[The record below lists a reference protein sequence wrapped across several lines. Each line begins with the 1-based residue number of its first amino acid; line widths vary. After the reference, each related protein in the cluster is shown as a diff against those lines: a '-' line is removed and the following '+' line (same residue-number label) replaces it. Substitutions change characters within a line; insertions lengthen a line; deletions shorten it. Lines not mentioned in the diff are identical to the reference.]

1 MESRIFDQSRISL
14 LLYIPLLFAV
24 ETTAKNNA
32 GLSHRKCGTFSLAQ
46 PQPQFFS
53 PSKMKTL
60 SSCLSV
66 HQASH
71 FTSESV
77 TDWDPLSFWMANTW
91 LGGKGQSDIFTS
103 FCIEFSSFPQNLFN
117 FFSDWIYKKKQLR
130 FILMFFSHSDKES
143 NSPAGWRTSCVGDE
157 SGGWPVSVGWR
168 SIWHVVTLP
177 PSAWSGWLAPVWQ
190 VPAEPHSLQPVPPAD
205 WARPASQTENITCG
219 HVTTRHKLP
228 TIISNVRKRT
238 NNSHLVTT
246 N

>member
-117 FFSDWIYKKKQLR
+117 FFFWLDLQKKTIAIYLDVFFSLRQGVQQSGGLEDLLCRWWEWRVACECGMEVHLTCGDTAPLGLVWVTGSGLAGASRATQPPASASSRLSQTSQSDWEHH
-130 FILMFFSHSDKES
+130 M
-143 NSPAGWRTSCVGDE
+143 W
-157 SGGWPVSVGWR
+157 
-168 SIWHVVTLP
+168 
-177 PSAWSGWLAPVWQ
+177 
-190 VPAEPHSLQPVPPAD
+190 
-205 WARPASQTENITCG
+205 TC
-219 HVTTRHKLP
+219 HH
-228 TIISNVRKRT
+228 
-238 NNSHLVTT
+238 
-246 N
+246 